1 MESVNIPLEAADVFQ
16 VVTKTT
22 NYLEKTGVLKEKWV
36 VTKVVDNARE
46 IMEATPSRSIGK
58 LHEVNQEIN

>member
-1 MESVNIPLEAADVFQ
+1 MDSVNIFPLEAADVYQ

-46 IMEATPSRSIGK
+46 IMEAEALESFMR
-58 LHEVNQEIN
+58 

>member
-1 MESVNIPLEAADVFQ
+1 MDCVNIFPLEAADVYQ

-46 IMEATPSRSIGK
+46 IMEAEALESFMR
-58 LHEVNQEIN
+58 

>member
-1 MESVNIPLEAADVFQ
+1 MDSVNIFPLEAADVYQ
-16 VVTKTT
+16 VVTKTR

-46 IMEATPSRSIGK
+46 IMEAEALESFMR
-58 LHEVNQEIN
+58 